1 MRALVLGGA
10 RSVFDDELA
19 ARAMGFEPDVIVA
32 TNHAGRDREE
42 PVDHWCSFHQELFPL
57 WLKERRARGLRDPGT
72 LWSCAPA
79 PKPKS
84 LDLPVRKAAN
94 WRGSSG
100 LLAVT
105 VALEHLGA
113 THVVLCG
120 VPLTKEGEHYDK
132 PGLWRDAG
140 NYRAGWVSHASD
152 MAGRVRSMG
161 GWTASFFGEPDP
173 AWLFTARAPG

>member
-10 RSVFDDELA
+10 LSLQADEER
-19 ARAMGFEPDVIVA
+19 ARELGFEPDIIVA
-32 TNHAGRDREE
+32 TNHAGRDREG
-42 PVDHWCSFHQELFPL
+42 PVDHWCTFHQELFPM
-57 WLKERRARGLRDPGT
+57 WLKERRAAGRPDPGQ
-72 LWSCAPA
+72 LWTCAPA

-84 LDLPVRKAAN
+84 LDLPVRRAAN

-105 VALEHLGA
+105 VALELGA
-113 THVVLCG
+113 SHVVCCG

-140 NYRAGWVSHASD
+140 NYRAGWIAHAD
-152 MAGRVRSMG
+152 EMAGRVRSMG
-161 GWTASFFGEPDP
+161 GWTARIFGEPDA
-173 AWLFTARAPG
+173 AWLFTAREPG

>member
-10 RSVFDDELA
+10 MGLFEEEAA
-19 ARAMGFEPDVIVA
+19 ARAMGFVPDILVA

-42 PVDHWCSFHQELFPL
+42 PVDHWVSFHQELFPL
-57 WLKERRARGLRDPGT
+57 WLKERRARGLADPGQ
-72 LWSCAPA
+72 LWTCAPA
-79 PKPKS
+79 PAPKS

-105 VALEHLGA
+105 VALELGA
-113 THVVLCG
+113 SHVVCCG
-120 VPLTKEGEHYDK
+120 VPLRKEGEHYDK

-140 NYRAGWVSHASD
+140 NYRAGWVNHAAV
-152 MAGRVRSMG
+152 MAGRVRSMS
-161 GWTASFFGEPDP
+161 GWTAELLGQPDP
-173 AWLFTARAPG
+173 AWLFTAKAPG